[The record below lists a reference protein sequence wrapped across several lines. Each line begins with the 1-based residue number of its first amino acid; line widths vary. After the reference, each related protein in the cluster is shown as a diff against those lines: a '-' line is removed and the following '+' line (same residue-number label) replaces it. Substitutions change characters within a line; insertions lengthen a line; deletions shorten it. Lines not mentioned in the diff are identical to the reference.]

1 MKCYVIDP
9 LVMIGN
15 LKLVSH
21 VVTTYLVCYE
31 SDLLIEYIFL
41 LNWIVL
47 FKTAVRLLFVPFML
61 KLVLIM
67 ITTLDAILPA
77 KGIG

>member
-1 MKCYVIDP
+1 MIDP

>member
-1 MKCYVIDP
+1 MIDL

-15 LKLVSH
+15 LNLVSH
-21 VVTTYLVCYE
+21 AVTTCLVCYR

-41 LNWIVL
+41 LNLIVL
-47 FKTAVRLLFVPFML
+47 FKTVVRLLFVPFML